1 MKILII
7 DDDADLNGVLARYL
21 KAQGHTVEC
30 ATNATTGLKLLES
43 FLPDAVLLDH
53 HLPDALGLEL
63 LPLLREKRPE
73 ASVLMIT
80 GLGSTRDAVAAVKL
94 GAENYLEKPFE
105 LDELATLLEAL
116 AERKTHPAPKPNQAP
131 QGRHTD
137 YLVLKSPEMAELYAR
152 IGEAAKQVQVNVL
165 IEGQTGTG
173 KEHAARMLHDLSPRS
188 DGPFVEL
195 HCAALPETL
204 LESELFGYETG
215 AFTGATKPKPGL
227 MEQAQG
233 GTLFLDEIGELPLNT
248 QAKLLKVLEERVL
261 RRLGSVKPIALNV
274 RLVVASNRDLE
285 QEVKARRFR
294 ADLFYRLNVVRLLLP
309 PLKGRAQDIESLARH
324 FFDRFRVDFG
334 KKLLPLGDEAIQAL
348 QAHPWPGNVR
358 ELRNTMERALL
369 QARGES
375 LTVQDLGLDHSASA
389 SPGPA
394 DSDGGHLAA
403 ASLRQAMEDARWNR
417 SLAAQRLGI
426 SRPTLLKWLKR
437 HELL

>member
-7 DDDADLNGVLARYL
+7 DDDTDLCGVLSRYL
-21 KAQGHTVEC
+21 KGLNHAVES
-30 ATNATTGLKLLES
+30 AFNASSGLKLLES
-43 FLPDAVLLDH
+43 FGPDAVLLDH

-63 LPLLREKRPE
+63 LPLLRERSPKT
-73 ASVLMIT
+73 SVLMIT
-80 GLGSTRDAVAAVKL
+80 GLGSTRDAVAALKL

-105 LDELATLLEAL
+105 LDELATLLEAI
-116 AERKTHPAPKPNQAP
+116 AEGKARPAPKAGEAA
-131 QGRHTD
+131 QGRHAD
-137 YLVLKSPEMAELYAR
+137 YLILKSPEMAELYAR

-165 IEGQTGTG
+165 IEGETGTG
-173 KEHAARMLHDLSPRS
+173 KEHAARMLHDFSPRS
-188 DGPFVEL
+188 KGPFVEL

-248 QAKLLKVLEERVL
+248 QAKLLKVLEDKVL
-261 RRLGSVKPIALNV
+261 RRLGSVKPIALDV
-274 RLVVASNRDLE
+274 RLVAASNRDLE

-309 PLKGRAQDIESLARH
+309 PLRGRSQDIESLARH

-334 KKLLPLGDEAIQAL
+334 KELLPLSDSLVDVLKAQ
-348 QAHPWPGNVR
+348 PWAGNVR
-358 ELRNTMERALL
+358 ELRNTMERAVL
-369 QARGES
+369 QARGGE
-375 LTVQDLGLDHSASA
+375 LAPQDLGLDRAAPSAA
-389 SPGPA
+389 APA
-394 DSDGGHLAA
+394 DSDGGHLTA

-437 HELL
+437 HALL